1 MSHANGKILQ
11 SYNILKMLKKLIYLL
26 PLAFLACDSGNE
38 STTDNQNDFTIELVS
53 SATQTN
59 VDEEFTVTVDANETI
74 KGMWVSLD
82 NFASGGG
89 YSIRNFGSSYV
100 LHFNFDT
107 LGEKTIYVRCQ
118 NEANQ
123 ISEKQMTVNVNRG
136 TAVKII
142 GMQVV
147 SFNNI
152 NDTWDPEYPTT
163 NPNHLADVFFGL
175 NKAKLN
181 NSFEDG
187 YAFRTWYTSSIKE
200 NQGDLTWNVSND
212 GLYINPLKIIR
223 LGVADQDTP
232 PLGENLLGSVQDYK
246 DFSLSAYTTTKPT
259 SIIYSYPE
267 INLEFILQV
276 EWPN

>member
-1 MSHANGKILQ
+1 MF
-11 SYNILKMLKKLIYLL
+11 KKLIYLL
-26 PLAFLACDSGNE
+26 PFVFLACDSGND
-38 STTDNQNDFTIELVS
+38 SSSDNQNNFTIELVS
-53 SATQTN
+53 SVTQID
-59 VDEEFTVTVDANETI
+59 VDEEFTVAVNADETI
-74 KGMWVSLD
+74 KAMWVSLD
-82 NFASGGG
+82 NFATGG
-89 YSIRNFGSSYV
+89 YSMRSFGSSYV

-118 NEANQ
+118 NASNQ
-123 ISEKQMTVNVNRG
+123 VSEKQMTINVNRG
-136 TAVKII
+136 NAVKIT

-152 NDTWDPEYPTT
+152 NGTWDPEYPTT

-181 NSFEDG
+181 SSFEDG
-187 YAFRTWYTSSIKE
+187 YAFRTWYTSSVKE
-200 NQGDLTWNVSND
+200 NQGDLTWNVTNN
-212 GLYINPLKIIR
+212 GLYVNPLKTIR
-223 LGVADQDTP
+223 MGVADQDTP

-259 SIIYSYPE
+259 SITYSYPE

-276 EWPN
+276 EWAN